1 MDRQISLTSDI
12 LETASSHSS
21 HEELRHPKGSCFDD
35 ASTRAFSHQSQL
47 ECLSKQVHALQGHN
61 SAVMT
66 MLQEQMRIIREGYS
80 SIQATLMAEMRV
92 MVKSRQAESGAKFG
106 TAVEDRFSTLKDDL
120 LEMHKLQA
128 EAEGTS
134 VETASTR
141 SEKSEC
147 RADSAHDPQ
156 NCCGQRH
163 KIDKV
168 VSDDGKEWA
177 PACPDCL
184 QDDGSTVD
192 LEEVHDRVLAASAS
206 LEVQLLGLLSQF
218 SQQPARPNMQP
229 VANENCGVCAEE
241 VQNTS
246 SVLDESRQDATRQSS
261 LVQLG
266 LEGEGRLVEPQEDR
280 KSQSVKSSAPVPPR
294 NPSLLVKL
302 GLLPTDAGT
311 LTRKDAK
318 EQSVLVKLGLLPTDA
333 VVSQNKA
340 AKEVSQLMKPGILPS
355 DTAVSQRKASKEV
368 SRLIKPGLLPCNNDV
383 SQNEPA
389 KELSR
394 LMKLGLLPRDT
405 VVSQR
410 KASKELSRLMKL
422 GLLSTDAD
430 VSQNKAAKEVSR
442 LIKPGL
448 LPRDT
453 VVSQNKAAKEVSRLV
468 KLGLLPIDCCG
479 GKDLIELLVKIGT
492 VSERRERVCT
502 ELVCLFS
509 F

>member
-47 ECLSKQVHALQGHN
+47 ECLSKQVQALQGHN

-66 MLQEQMRIIREGYS
+66 TLQEQMRIIREGYS

-302 GLLPTDAGT
+302 GLLPTDA
-311 LTRKDAK
+311 
-318 EQSVLVKLGLLPTDA
+318 

-355 DTAVSQRKASKEV
+355 DTAVSQRKASKE
-368 SRLIKPGLLPCNNDV
+368 
-383 SQNEPA
+383 
-389 KELSR
+389 LSR
-394 LMKLGLLPRDT
+394 LMKLGLLPCDIDVSPNEPAKEVSRLMKPGLLPTDT

-410 KASKELSRLMKL
+410 KASKELSRL
-422 GLLSTDAD
+422 
-430 VSQNKAAKEVSR
+430 
-442 LIKPGL
+442 
-448 LPRDT
+448 
-453 VVSQNKAAKEVSRLV
+453 V
-468 KLGLLPIDCCG
+468 KLGLLPCG
-479 GKDLIELLVKIGT
+479 TDVPHNEPAKELSRLIKP
-492 VSERRERVCT
+492 
-502 ELVCLFS
+502 
-509 F
+509 

>member
-47 ECLSKQVHALQGHN
+47 ECLSRQVQALQGHN

-302 GLLPTDAGT
+302 GLLPTDA
-311 LTRKDAK
+311 
-318 EQSVLVKLGLLPTDA
+318 

-355 DTAVSQRKASKEV
+355 DTAVSQRKASKE
-368 SRLIKPGLLPCNNDV
+368 
-383 SQNEPA
+383 
-389 KELSR
+389 LSR
-394 LMKLGLLPRDT
+394 LMKLGLLPCDIDVSPNEPAKEVSRLMKPGLLPTDT

-410 KASKELSRLMKL
+410 KASKELSRL
-422 GLLSTDAD
+422 
-430 VSQNKAAKEVSR
+430 
-442 LIKPGL
+442 
-448 LPRDT
+448 
-453 VVSQNKAAKEVSRLV
+453 V
-468 KLGLLPIDCCG
+468 KLGLLPCG
-479 GKDLIELLVKIGT
+479 TDVPHNEPAKELSRLIKP
-492 VSERRERVCT
+492 
-502 ELVCLFS
+502 
-509 F
+509 

>member
-47 ECLSKQVHALQGHN
+47 ECLSRQVQALQGHN

-66 MLQEQMRIIREGYS
+66 TLQEQMRIIREGYS

-184 QDDGSTVD
+184 QHDGSTVD

-206 LEVQLLGLLSQF
+206 LEVQLLELLSQF

-229 VANENCGVCAEE
+229 VANESYGVCAEE

-246 SVLDESRQDATRQSS
+246 SVLDESRKDATMQSS

-333 VVSQNKA
+333 VVSQK
-340 AKEVSQLMKPGILPS
+340 
-355 DTAVSQRKASKEV
+355 
-368 SRLIKPGLLPCNNDV
+368 
-383 SQNEPA
+383 
-389 KELSR
+389 
-394 LMKLGLLPRDT
+394 
-405 VVSQR
+405 

-422 GLLSTDAD
+422 GLLPCDID
-430 VSQNKAAKEVSR
+430 VSPNEPAKELSR
-442 LIKPGL
+442 LVKLGL
-448 LPRDT
+448 LPTDA

-468 KLGLLPIDCCG
+468 KLGLLPCNTYVSQNEPAKELSRLVKLSVVPTDAVVSKNKAAKEVSRLMKPGILQIDCCG
-479 GKDLIELLVKIGT
+479 GKDLMEMLVKIGT